1 MKTLLILAA
10 GLAATRLTAAGV
22 DWSQLPP
29 AATNAAVT
37 FDQDIAPIF
46 KASCVRCHSGDRPR
60 AQLRL
65 DSLDGVLKGS
75 KDGTVL
81 TAGDSAHSIIVKAV
95 SQLDPQS
102 AMPPK
107 PRRPGSRGT
116 NAPAFQPPPGGGEWG
131 GPPPGGPGG
140 PDQGG
145 PGGPGGPDGPPP
157 GGPDGQPQIGGP
169 GGPPPDMSGTNGPG
183 PRAQARR
190 PMGPPP
196 KPLTPEQ
203 VGLVRAWIDQGAK

>member
-1 MKTLLILAA
+1 MKTLLICAA
-10 GLAATRLTAAGV
+10 SLAATRLVAAGV

-29 AATNAAVT
+29 TATKTDVT

-46 KASCVRCHSGDRPR
+46 KASCVQCHSGDRPR

-65 DSLDGVLKGS
+65 DSLAGVLKGS
-75 KDGTVL
+75 KDGLVL
-81 TAGDSAHSIIVKAV
+81 KVGDSASSIIVKAV

-107 PRRPGSRGT
+107 PRRPGFRGT
-116 NAPAFQPPPGGGEWG
+116 NAPAFQS
-131 GPPPGGPGG
+131 PPGGPEAGG
-140 PDQGG
+140 P
-145 PGGPGGPDGPPP
+145 PPGGPDGPPP
-157 GGPDGQPQIGGP
+157 GGFGGPDGPPPMGGA
-169 GGPPPDMSGTNGPG
+169 GGPPSERSGTNGPG
-183 PRAQARR
+183 PRAQERR

>member
-131 GPPPGGPGG
+131 GPPPGGPVNRTKVDPVDPVDRTARLREDRMGNLKLGG
-140 PDQGG
+140 RGDHRRICPARTVRGQEPKRGG
-145 PGGPGGPDGPPP
+145 RWDRLP
-157 GGPDGQPQIGGP
+157 
-169 GGPPPDMSGTNGPG
+169 S
-183 PRAQARR
+183 R
-190 PMGPPP
+190 
-196 KPLTPEQ
+196 
-203 VGLVRAWIDQGAK
+203 